1 MPGSLGRLLA
11 ALVIGWFVF
20 LFAAMGLAFLKKRD
34 APVPE
39 PEADEVD
46 LVAAFAPLDFRSTS
60 GAFRGGRV
68 DTWFGG
74 GVLDLRD
81 ATLDPMGATI
91 EVNALFGGGN
101 LVVPAE
107 WNVETRII
115 GLGGI
120 GDSRPDVTRDPEA
133 PTLRVEGIALFGGWG
148 ITSQPEDG
156 RDDEV
161 LAPV

>member
-1 MPGSLGRLLA
+1 MLATCVDTRPPARPSQEFLMPGSLGRLLA

-60 GAFRGGRV
+60 SAFRGGRV

-81 ATLDPMGATI
+81 ATLDPMGAPVSARGRLDRLI
-91 EVNALFGGGN
+91 PIFP
-101 LVVPAE
+101 PA
-107 WNVETRII
+107 
-115 GLGGI
+115 
-120 GDSRPDVTRDPEA
+120 P
-133 PTLRVEGIALFGGWG
+133 
-148 ITSQPEDG
+148 
-156 RDDEV
+156 
-161 LAPV
+161 